1 MVLAAAMEIEN
12 AAENAAWMRHA
23 SLGIIT

>member
-1 MVLAAAMEIEN
+1 MVLAGAVEIEN